1 MEAGLTERL
10 QRRAERWGLELA
22 PALAARLAA
31 YVALLL
37 RWNER
42 MNLTALRG
50 DDQGLDR
57 LVLEPLLA
65 ERRIRRGAAALVD
78 IGSGGGSPAIPIRIA
93 RPRLVVRLVEARERK
108 AAFLREAVRQ
118 LKLDGVVV
126 EPCRYEELLDRAEL
140 QGAHDV
146 LTVRGVRLD
155 EGAASSLERL
165 VRAGGT
171 LLFFGGA
178 SGRETEGSAVRAQAG
193 RGQGSG
199 LVEGSGLVVVR
210 KGGP

>member
-1 MEAGLTERL
+1 MVVAGLVERL
-10 QRRAERWGLELA
+10 QRRAERSGLEVA
-22 PALAARLAA
+22 PALATRLAA
-31 YVALLL
+31 YVELLL

-50 DDQGLDR
+50 DDEGLDR

-65 ERRIRRGAAALVD
+65 ERRIPRGAAALVD

-118 LKLDGVVV
+118 LNLEGVVV
-126 EPCRYEELLDRAEL
+126 EPCRYEELLGRAEL

-155 EGAASSLERL
+155 DEAASSLERL

-178 SGRETEGSAVRAQAG
+178 GGREAEGSAVRPRAG
-193 RGQGSG
+193 AG

-210 KGGP
+210 KGGS